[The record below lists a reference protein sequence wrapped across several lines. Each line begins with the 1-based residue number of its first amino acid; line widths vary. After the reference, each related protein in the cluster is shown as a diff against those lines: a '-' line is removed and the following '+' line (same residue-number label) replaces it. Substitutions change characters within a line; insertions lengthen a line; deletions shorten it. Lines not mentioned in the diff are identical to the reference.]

1 MSEEQIYVRFKG
13 KVLGP
18 LTLQKVQELARRG
31 QITRMHDLSSDGI
44 SWLKAEEF
52 GDVFATS
59 RGPATGSPA
68 GVKGTLLPPSG
79 APLSAVASSEVG
91 GSSEPHFGTALTPQK
106 SALLPRPGESP
117 DESIQWYVH
126 LNNKNQG
133 PLNTSSLTN
142 AVKSGQVTR
151 ETLIWRAGFDDWKP
165 AAQGYPEL
173 FASVGDKPGTQ
184 VVGSDIPG
192 TAPGTGAVHFS
203 PGGNL
208 YTELAGH
215 RPWAIWL
222 GAFFMTIGVMGS
234 LFWVAYMV
242 VGAETTLGIPTAGSR
257 KVITGLS
264 GLAISGL
271 IITTGFLFMRY
282 ASVLK
287 EIAYRR
293 EEALAFEAAKRM
305 RMLLRFVG
313 LIFLI
318 LTVLIFSGIIIGL
331 VLVAGAG
338 AGVV

>member
-1 MSEEQIYVRFKG
+1 MSEDQIYVRFKG

-18 LTLQKVQELARRG
+18 LTLQKVQDLARRG

-52 GDVFATS
+52 GEIFTS
-59 RGPATGSPA
+59 NRGAANSVSGGEKGLVAPPA
-68 GVKGTLLPPSG
+68 GVPRTPG
-79 APLSAVASSEVG
+79 LSSVVG
-91 GSSEPHFGTALTPQK
+91 GSNEVISGKGLATPQ
-106 SALLPRPGESP
+106 SELLPRPGESP

-133 PLNTSSLTN
+133 PLNTGSLTN

-173 FASVGDKPGTQ
+173 FASAGDKPGSQ
-184 VVGSDIPG
+184 GIGSDIPG
-192 TAPGTGAVHFS
+192 TAPGISTAHFV

-208 YTELAGH
+208 YTELAAH

-264 GLAISGL
+264 GLTTSGL
-271 IITTGFLFMRY
+271 IITTGYLLMRY

-287 EIAYRR
+287 EIAYRQ
-293 EEALAFEAAKRM
+293 EQAVVFEAAKRM
-305 RMLLRFVG
+305 RTLLRFVG

-318 LTVLIFSGIIIGL
+318 LTVLTFSGIIISL
-331 VLVAGAG
+331 VLLAGAG

>member
-1 MSEEQIYVRFKG
+1 MLEDQIYVRFKG

-52 GDVFATS
+52 GEIFTSS
-59 RGPATGSPA
+59 RGVVNAVSGGVKGFVSPPA
-68 GVKGTLLPPSG
+68 GVPQTPG
-79 APLSAVASSEVG
+79 LSSVVG
-91 GSSEPHFGTALTPQK
+91 GSNELISGKGLKTPQ
-106 SALLPRPGESP
+106 SELLPRPGESP

-133 PLNTSSLTN
+133 PLNTGGLTN
-142 AVKSGQVTR
+142 AVRSGQVTR

-173 FASVGDKPGTQ
+173 FLAVVDRPGPNVVASDVPVAT
-184 VVGSDIPG
+184 
-192 TAPGTGAVHFS
+192 PGTGTVHFT
-203 PGGNL
+203 GVGNL
-208 YTELAGH
+208 YTELGAH

-242 VGAETTLGIPTAGSR
+242 VGAETTLGIPAAGSR

-264 GLAISGL
+264 GLTSSGL
-271 IITTGFLFMRY
+271 IITTGFLLMRY

-287 EIAYRR
+287 EIAFRQ
-293 EEALAFEAAKRM
+293 EEAVAFEAVKRM

-313 LIFLI
+313 LIFLT
-318 LTVLIFSGIIIGL
+318 LTVLVFSGIIVGL
-331 VLVAGAG
+331 VLLAGAG